1 MTRVESQSKK
11 MEAVMITFTKKTGL
25 ILLLFTL
32 STSSVF
38 AERGGFG
45 GYHGGGGND
54 AVIYRGNNDAVIHR
68 DNDNEFQNGV
78 IVTPGVSCT
87 TEQVCD
93 SYGQCSLQ
101 QNCD

>member
-1 MTRVESQSKK
+1 
-11 MEAVMITFTKKTGL
+11 MITRMTVLT
-25 ILLLFTL
+25 ITLLAL
-32 STSSVF
+32 STLTSIVY

-45 GYHGGGGND
+45 GYHGGGND
-54 AVIYRGNNDAVIHR
+54 AVIYHGNNDAFIHR
-68 DNDNEFQNGV
+68 DNEFQNGV

>member
-1 MTRVESQSKK
+1 MR
-11 MEAVMITFTKKTGL
+11 TFTKKTLL
-25 ILLLFTL
+25 ILSLLTL

-45 GYHGGGGND
+45 GYHGGYHGGGYHGGND
-54 AVIYRGNNDAVIHR
+54 AVIYHGNNDAFIHR
-68 DNDNEFQNGV
+68 DNEFEGGV
-78 IVTPGVSCT
+78 IVTPGISCT

>member
-1 MTRVESQSKK
+1 MR
-11 MEAVMITFTKKTGL
+11 IFTKKTVL
-25 ILLLFTL
+25 ILSLLTL
-32 STSSVF
+32 STGNVF

-45 GYHGGGGND
+45 GYHGGGYHGND
-54 AVIYRGNNDAVIHR
+54 AVIYHGNNDAFIHR
-68 DNDNEFQNGV
+68 GDEFQNDV
-78 IVTPGVSCT
+78 IVTPGISCT